1 MILCLV
7 SGMHTEMYVL
17 TNVQE
22 FVMAQFDVIFEGSPP
37 LQKYILDGKKL
48 LKELFLLKLKSGALM
63 K

>member
-1 MILCLV
+1 
-7 SGMHTEMYVL
+7 MHTEMYVL

-22 FVMAQFDVIFEGSPP
+22 FVMAQFDVIFEGTPP